1 MAKDDE
7 MTMEDRERSINLDA
21 DEAIVADNSR
31 EGKKKDP
38 ESGLTFGEAFKNAEG
53 QKDFM
58 WRGKKY
64 ARVTKDEKSKD
75 LSKMAAKASPNALL
89 GDAMENI
96 KSEKAAAKSSVKPL
110 TVETKKFGNSGNPN
124 ANRSP
129 LGDALRNMKERS
141 AARTAARSA
150 ELAANPPANRR
161 NSEESPLSKIIN
173 SRFGHGG
180 KVKMSDGGS
189 VCRGGG
195 AATRGVKFRGVK

>member
-1 MAKDDE
+1 MFGDDSEIMKSREDEINARVDAKIE
-7 MTMEDRERSINLDA
+7 
-21 DEAIVADNSR
+21 ADNSR
-31 EGKKKDP
+31 GGKKKDP

-64 ARVTKDEKSKD
+64 ARATKDEKSKD

-89 GDAMENI
+89 GDVMESI
-96 KSEKAAAKSSVKPL
+96 KSEKAAAKPSVKPL

-129 LGDALRNMKERS
+129 LGEALRDMKDRG

-150 ELAANPPANRR
+150 ELAANPPTNRR
-161 NSEESPLSKIIN
+161 NSEESPLSKIVK
-173 SRFGHGG
+173 SRFGCGG
-180 KVKMSDGGS
+180 KVKMAEGGA